1 LLPSAYHWRRAGE
14 CEPQSFGPML
24 CGKCH
29 KNEATVHFTIMVET
43 EEERVDLC
51 KDCAPAR
58 IAGFDL
64 AQAKAQSIIGQKC
77 HFCGAAACSGEMV
90 PGGGAIYWCF
100 DCGAERMSI
109 ATELLRTERP
119 DLLQPSKEP
128 VSFLSSISDSDF
140 QTWAQ
145 AASRKSVELLKD
157 KRRQD
162 GRDKGS

>member
-1 LLPSAYHWRRAGE
+1 
-14 CEPQSFGPML
+14 ML
-24 CGKCH
+24 CAKCH
-29 KNEATVHFTIMVET
+29 KNEATVHFTTAVET

-51 KDCAPAR
+51 KDCAPAG
-58 IAGFDL
+58 IADL
-64 AQAKAQSIIGQKC
+64 DLENAKALSIIGKKC
-77 HFCGAAACSGEMV
+77 HFCGAAADSGELV

-100 DCGAERMSI
+100 NCGAERMRI

-119 DLLQPSKEP
+119 DFLQPSKGP

-145 AASRKSVELLKD
+145 AASRRSVQLLKE

-162 GRDKGS
+162 GRDQGS

>member
-1 LLPSAYHWRRAGE
+1 
-14 CEPQSFGPML
+14 
-24 CGKCH
+24 
-29 KNEATVHFTIMVET
+29 V
-43 EEERVDLC
+43 
-51 KDCAPAR
+51 
-58 IAGFDL
+58 L
-64 AQAKAQSIIGQKC
+64 AVVIG
-77 HFCGAAACSGEMV
+77 GR
-90 PGGGAIYWCF
+90 GAIYWCF